1 MAKYK
6 IDNSLQDETKEYMK
20 DVLKKLKSDGEKID
34 DSWNA
39 SLYLIAGYYD
49 TIITCDKELS
59 ESGLTVLDRFN
70 STVAHPLI
78 KVKNDASIQ
87 LQKLLIEF
95 LLTKKSALRINDV
108 TSEDDSPLMQFVN
121 KKSKVESR

>member
-20 DVLKKLKSDGEKID
+20 DVLKKLKSDGEVID
-34 DSWNA
+34 DAWNA

-49 TIITCDKELS
+49 TIITCDKELKNT
-59 ESGLTVLDRFN
+59 GLTVQDRFN
-70 STVAHPLI
+70 STIPHPLV

-95 LLTKKSALRINDV
+95 LLTKKSALRINDIN
-108 TSEDDSPLMQFVN
+108 SEEETPLEILIKNKN
-121 KKSKVESR
+121 KKETR